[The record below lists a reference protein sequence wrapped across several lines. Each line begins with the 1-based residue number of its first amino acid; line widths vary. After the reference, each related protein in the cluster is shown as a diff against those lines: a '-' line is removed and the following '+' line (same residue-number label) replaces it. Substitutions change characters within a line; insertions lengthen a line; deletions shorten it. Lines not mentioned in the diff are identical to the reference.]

1 MDIFGMKRGQYERM
15 NPIKKAVF
23 KGLSVAL
30 ISVKKHYRLY
40 RGILMAPFVLLRPI
54 FRALDHKMMVL
65 DREIPVRVF
74 KPGKNGSGKVLI
86 FFHGGGWVTGNID
99 TYTPIC
105 ANMARVTKCTV
116 VSVNYRLAPET
127 PFPGGLE
134 DCYYVTQ
141 EILADPCI
149 VGCEIKDITLVG
161 DSAGG
166 NLAAVISLMA
176 RDKGVSLPQRQ
187 ILIYP
192 ATHYDHSE
200 NSPFQSVRDYGEDYI
215 LTAARIEEYMELYT
229 QNEENRH
236 HPYVAPI
243 LAPDLS
249 GQPKTLIITGEF
261 DPLRDEGEAYGQRL
275 RAFGNEVRIFRLS
288 EAIHGFLALPKKARS
303 VTQCYEHIMRF
314 LNDEDDAV
322 GGL

>member
-1 MDIFGMKRGQYERM
+1 M
-15 NPIKKAVF
+15 IKASLKLLSSTAV
-23 KGLSVAL
+23 
-30 ISVKKHYRLY
+30 SVKKHYKLY
-40 RGILMAPFVLLRPI
+40 RGVLIAPFLLLRPI

-74 KPGKNGSGKVLI
+74 KPRKNGNSKVLI

-105 ANMARVTKCTV
+105 AHMAKRTGYTV
-116 VSVNYRLAPET
+116 VSVNYRLAPEN
-127 PFPGGLE
+127 PFPAGLE

-141 EILADPCI
+141 EIFKDPCI
-149 VGCEIKDITLVG
+149 VNCAPEDIALIG

-166 NLAAVISLMA
+166 NLAAVVSLMA
-176 RDKGVSLPQRQ
+176 RDRGAVVPDRQ

-200 NSPFQSVRDYGEDYI
+200 SAPFQSVHDNGTDYI

-229 QNEENRH
+229 QNEENRVN
-236 HPYVAPI
+236 PYVAPI
-243 LAPDLS
+243 IAPDLS
-249 GQPKTLIITGEF
+249 GQPKTLIITGEL
-261 DPLRDEGEAYGQRL
+261 DPLRDEGEAYGIKL
-275 RAFGNEVRIFRLS
+275 RQFGNEVRIFRIS
-288 EAIHGFLALPKKARS
+288 GAIHGFLSLPRKARS
-303 VTQCYEHIMRF
+303 VTRCYEHIMRF
-314 LNDEDDAV
+314 LNDEEDAD